1 MINQVYL
8 GITVSAL
15 LLINI
20 IDYKAYKYIKA
31 NYKGNANY
39 NSSIS
44 EIKKD
49 FLRNI
54 VKSIIP
60 IYNFLILVGAIT
72 LVVEESEKI
81 VEYMGFDK
89 EHCIFK

>member
-39 NSSIS
+39 NR
-44 EIKKD
+44 
-49 FLRNI
+49 RNYVWEKGNTI
-54 VKSIIP
+54 RSV
-60 IYNFLILVGAIT
+60 FFFG
-72 LVVEESEKI
+72 VV
-81 VEYMGFDK
+81 
-89 EHCIFK
+89 C